1 MTVEDEK
8 PPNEIAAPS
17 PPAQPPP
24 EPIVNSGVPI
34 HGPIP
39 RDVIT
44 SAPQDDPSVLSGG
57 LLQNGN
63 SNNSVK
69 STVKSWKSGIWG
81 KKRFK

>member
-8 PPNEIAAPS
+8 PPDEIAAPS

-24 EPIVNSGVPI
+24 EPVLKGDPVD
-34 HGPIP
+34 GPIP
-39 RDVIT
+39 RDVNA

-57 LLQNGN
+57 LSKYGD

-69 STVKSWKSGIWG
+69 STFKGWKGSFWSKKKSK
-81 KKRFK
+81 